1 MKEEVS
7 AIGRHSTDSEV
18 RYKRSMTKSSKRKR
32 RLLVL
37 SAAGTALLVGIAV
50 LVTVLV
56 TAGPGKYTKVPEIEG
71 LTYSQARAALKSASL
86 DIRVDPTQDVA
97 ALKVDRKKIGYQSPV
112 KGAKAE
118 KGSVVTVSLLDVP
131 SKQDEKEASA
141 ADCPHHGP
149 GAAGTRPGTG
159 TRPRAGTSTRR
170 SRPRLRAF
178 GPAGRTAA
186 LSPDR

>member
-37 SAAGTALLVGIAV
+37 SAAGTAL